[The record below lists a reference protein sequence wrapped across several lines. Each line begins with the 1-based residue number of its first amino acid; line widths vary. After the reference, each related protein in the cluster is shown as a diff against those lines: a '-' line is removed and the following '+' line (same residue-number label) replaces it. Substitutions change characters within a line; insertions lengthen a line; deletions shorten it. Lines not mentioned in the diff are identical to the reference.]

1 MRLTLF
7 SMLFELQLH
16 HKCYKTCPS
25 CWGEGCQG
33 ARRRSEERS
42 RGGTNWEM
50 RSWSSKRPEPHWWF
64 RCFSAATGKQL
75 HWTRTNLDSM
85 LLLMAFTPASTHTH
99 THTHKH
105 THTHTHT
112 QSTSVHKSATWLQM
126 FLAHTSE
133 EFNVGRLRVMLQPA
147 HISRKLWHLLTKSR
161 HVQHPAAWYCAFFFT
176 WKIKWKQQPR
186 NFWEIW
192 AELMSSDPETCR
204 K

>member
-1 MRLTLF
+1 MVQMFLCRNRETTTLNKNKPW
-7 SMLFELQLH
+7 QH
-16 HKCYKTCPS
+16 
-25 CWGEGCQG
+25 
-33 ARRRSEERS
+33 
-42 RGGTNWEM
+42 
-50 RSWSSKRPEPHWWF
+50 
-64 RCFSAATGKQL
+64 
-75 HWTRTNLDSM
+75 
-85 LLLMAFTPASTHTH
+85 AFIDGFYPCKHAHTH